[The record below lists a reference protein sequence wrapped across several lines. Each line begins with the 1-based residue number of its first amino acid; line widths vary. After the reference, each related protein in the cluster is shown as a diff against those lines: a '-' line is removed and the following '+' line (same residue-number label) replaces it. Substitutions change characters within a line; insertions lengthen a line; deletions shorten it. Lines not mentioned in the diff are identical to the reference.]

1 MQATACSR
9 TGVKVMDAV
18 KFARQLRR
26 NESKA
31 ETIFWNAVRNRQF
44 LNLKFRRQV
53 PIDKYFADFV
63 CEEKKIII
71 ELDDIGHDQKIVQ
84 DKARTEVLARHGY
97 RVIRFANEEIYED
110 LDAVLA
116 ELSLEI

>member
-71 ELDDIGHDQKIVQ
+71 DSPDVATFDLKPEMASGELTKKLLHIGLLVKMPHK
-84 DKARTEVLARHGY
+84 K
-97 RVIRFANEEIYED
+97 N
-110 LDAVLA
+110 
-116 ELSLEI
+116 

>member
-1 MQATACSR
+1 
-9 TGVKVMDAV
+9 MDKT
-18 KFARQLRR
+18 KFARYLRR

-31 ETIFWNAVRNRQF
+31 EALFWTAVRNRQF
-44 LNLKFRRQV
+44 MNLKFKRQV

-63 CEEKKIII
+63 CEEKKIVI
-71 ELDDIGHDQKIVQ
+71 ELDDPTHDQKMEK
-84 DKARTEVLARHGY
+84 DAERTRILEAHGF

-116 ELSLEI
+116 ELSYKI